1 VLTNDIKTLGVGHS
15 NISLLLN
22 PQGRILAEIET
33 YALPDRLFCVS
44 YAMIRARLAE
54 ALEKYIIMD
63 DVTLTDDTE
72 QFGTLALEG
81 PRAAELVRDLTA
93 NDFAA
98 MADGASMDTA
108 VRRTES
114 GRAAIPCR
122 LVRRGAA
129 NAEFIAARNDLGAL
143 REFWKRPPRGMAV
156 GRWGIPR

>member
-1 VLTNDIKTLGVGHS
+1 MGHC

-33 YALPDRLFCVS
+33 YALPDRLFCIS

-81 PRAAELVRDLTA
+81 PRAAELVRELTA

-98 MADGASMDTA
+98 MADGSSMDTA
-108 VRRTES
+108 MRTYGERTRRDSLPAGSPWRHERGVYCES
-114 GRAAIPCR
+114 KRFRC
-122 LVRRGAA
+122 
-129 NAEFIAARNDLGAL
+129 AL
-143 REFWKRPPRGMAV
+143 ENSGS
-156 GRWGIPR
+156 GG